1 MDRNMQL
8 NDTFDTE
15 VEWDGESITIFQW
28 DENEGSRD
36 MILMLD
42 ADHARIIIEAIMRAA
57 KENGWDI

>member
-42 ADHARIIIEAIMRAA
+42 RDHARKIIEAIMCAA